1 MKDASDRTTH
11 LVGQLDSLSLLD
23 RLSVM
28 RNTAASLS
36 PQDQLR
42 KSREYVCIGS
52 AGWRANKSQPVFV
65 KDLLAFMPSWAKQEA
80 SAHLNSLMF
89 FDPVA
94 YLPYELVSIIF
105 SHLSPSDLLNASGVN
120 RAWREHTQDEELWRS
135 IFSREGWHMDIPKLR
150 DFERKSRERA
160 RRSAGGAPTSTSSRL
175 QRRDSRKRRAGE
187 AFSEGEASAHPA
199 DANGA
204 PSADSSAEE
213 SGDEHMDGVE
223 RAGDADG
230 MGALGKTKASTGYA
244 RSTLRSR
251 RSSTDSAMSTDSAFH
266 SGKTDFKMGPTLLQ
280 QQGPTR
286 DAARDPRVSWAY
298 LYKQRRL
305 LEKNWDDGKYEMFRL
320 PHAQYPEEGH
330 DECVYT
336 IQHTGEWLVSGS
348 RDKTIRIWDLTT
360 SRLRQGH
367 QAILRGHTASVLCL
381 QFDASPENDIVVSGG
396 SDSWVIIWR
405 FSTGEMIKKLD
416 NAHSESVLNLRFDH
430 RYIVT
435 CSKDK
440 TIKIW
445 NRHTI
450 TNTSPIIPAYVV
462 HHFDDPMQGTNL
474 IQEHTLLTTL
484 TGHGAAV
491 NAVMIHKDTIV
502 SASGDRT
509 IRAWNIQTG
518 KCEKNYLGH
527 TKGIACV
534 QYDGRRIISG
544 SSDNTVRIFDA
555 ERQVEVACL
564 TGHSNLVR
572 TVQARFGD
580 LETVTDEELYNESQR
595 ADHEFYSALDDGMQ
609 PATVSRQQSR
619 NAGSSRPEHMLSTG
633 AKIPPGGGGSKWAKI
648 VSGSYDET
656 IIVWKKDKDGKWV
669 HRHRLHQDSLLR
681 NSRPTR
687 HRRDP
692 AAPAAGL
699 PPLPVNHHI
708 TLQNVG
714 PQQHL
719 LQNSIAQQAL
729 AQTNGTAPHS
739 ATLQQSQQLQA
750 DLHSL
755 QSANAQRILQGAP
768 SQVPALNAQMQAQ
781 AHASTSTQPV
791 QPPPPSAHPPTLQP
805 AHGHVQAHGLAHAQA
820 HAQAHAH
827 AHHAPVNHRESS
839 NRVFK
844 LQFDARR
851 IVCCS
856 QNRIIVGWDFAN
868 GDADLKRVGSWSLE
882 TC

>member
-1 MKDASDRTTH
+1 
-11 LVGQLDSLSLLD
+11 
-23 RLSVM
+23 
-28 RNTAASLS
+28 
-36 PQDQLR
+36 
-42 KSREYVCIGS
+42 
-52 AGWRANKSQPVFV
+52 
-65 KDLLAFMPSWAKQEA
+65 MPSWAKQEA
-80 SAHLNSLMF
+80 SAHLDSLMF

-94 YLPYELVSIIF
+94 YLPYELVSIVF
-105 SHLSPSDLLNASGVN
+105 GHLSPSDLLNASGVN

-150 DFERKSRERA
+150 DFERKSRDRM
-160 RRSAGGAPTSTSSRL
+160 RRSAGGAATSTSSRL

-204 PSADSSAEE
+204 PSADSSAED
-213 SGDEHMDGVE
+213 SCNEHMDGVE
-223 RAGDADG
+223 RVGDSDG
-230 MGALGKTKASTGYA
+230 MGPVGKMRASNGYA

-251 RSSTDSAMSTDSAFH
+251 RSSTDSAMSTDSAFNL
-266 SGKTDFKMGPTLLQ
+266 GRTDFKLGPSLLQ
-280 QQGPTR
+280 QQGPMR
-286 DAARDPRVSWAY
+286 DAARDPRISWAY
-298 LYKQRRL
+298 LYKQRLL
-305 LEKNWDDGKYEMFRL
+305 LEKNWDAGKYEMFRL
-320 PHAQYPEEGH
+320 PHAQFPEEGH

-336 IQHTGEWLVSGS
+336 IQHSGEWLVSGS
-348 RDKTIRIWDLTT
+348 RDRTIRIWDLTT

-405 FSTGEMIKKLD
+405 FSTGEMIKKMD
-416 NAHSESVLNLRFDH
+416 NAHTESVLNLRFDH

-445 NRHTI
+445 NRHAI
-450 TNTSPIIPAYVV
+450 TSDSPIVPAYVV
-462 HHFDDPMQGTNL
+462 HQFDDPMQGTSL
-474 IQEHTLLTTL
+474 IKEHTLLTTL

-555 ERQVEVACL
+555 DRQVEVACL
-564 TGHSNLVR
+564 TGHYNLVR

-595 ADHEFYSALDDGMQ
+595 ADQEFYNALDDGMQ
-609 PATVSRQQSR
+609 PAAVSRQATR

-633 AKIPPGGGGSKWAKI
+633 AKIPPGGGGSRWAKI

-656 IIVWKKDKDGKWV
+656 IIIWKKDKDGKWV

-681 NSRPTR
+681 NSRPSR

-692 AAPAAGL
+692 AAPGAVL
-699 PPLPVNHHI
+699 PPLPVNHQPI
-708 TLQNVG
+708 TLQNA
-714 PQQHL
+714 QQL
-719 LQNSIAQQAL
+719 PNSLAQQAL
-729 AQTNGTAPHS
+729 AQANGVPPQLNTA
-739 ATLQQSQQLQA
+739 LQQSQQLQA

-755 QSANAQRILQGAP
+755 QTANAQRSLQASP
-768 SQVPALNAQMQAQ
+768 SRAQPTSGGQAQ
-781 AHASTSTQPV
+781 AHNTV
-791 QPPPPSAHPPTLQP
+791 PPTAHPPALQP
-805 AHGHVQAHGLAHAQA
+805 AQVHPQVAHGLAHAQA
-820 HAQAHAH
+820 HAH
-827 AHHAPVNHRESS
+827 AHHQAHHNPVNHRESS

-868 GDADLKRVGSWSLE
+868 GDPDLKRVGSWSVE

>member
-1 MKDASDRTTH
+1 MYS
-11 LVGQLDSLSLLD
+11 Q
-23 RLSVM
+23 
-28 RNTAASLS
+28 AA
-36 PQDQLR
+36 QN
-42 KSREYVCIGS
+42 G
-52 AGWRANKSQPVFV
+52 ANRSCLVFV

-94 YLPYELVSIIF
+94 YLPYELVSIVF

-135 IFSREGWHMDIPKLR
+135 IFAREGWHMDIPKLR
-150 DFERKSRERA
+150 DFERKSRERM

-204 PSADSSAEE
+204 PSADSSAED
-213 SGDEHMDGVE
+213 SCNEHMDGVE
-223 RAGDADG
+223 RAGDADA
-230 MGALGKTKASTGYA
+230 MGAVGKLKTGNGYA

-251 RSSTDSAMSTDSAFH
+251 RSSTDSAMSTDSAFNL
-266 SGKTDFKMGPTLLQ
+266 GKTDFKLGPTLLQ
-280 QQGPTR
+280 QQGPMR

-320 PHAQYPEEGH
+320 PHAQFPEEGH

-336 IQHTGEWLVSGS
+336 IQHSGEWLVSGS
-348 RDKTIRIWDLTT
+348 RDKTIRIWDLST

-367 QAILRGHTASVLCL
+367 EAILRGHTASVLCL

-405 FSTGEMIKKLD
+405 FSTGEMIKKMD

-450 TNTSPIIPAYVV
+450 TSDSPIVPAYVV
-462 HHFDDPMQGTNL
+462 HHFDDPMQGTN
-474 IQEHTLLTTL
+474 IIKEHTLLTTL

-555 ERQVEVACL
+555 DRQVEVACL

-595 ADHEFYSALDDGMQ
+595 ADQEFYSALDDGMQ
-609 PATVSRQQSR
+609 PAAVSRQAVR

-633 AKIPPGGGGSKWAKI
+633 AKIPPGGGGSRWAKI

-656 IIVWKKDKDGKWV
+656 IIIWKKDKDGKWV

-699 PPLPVNHHI
+699 LPVNHHI
-708 TLQNVG
+708 TLQNAG

-719 LQNSIAQQAL
+719 LPNSLAQQAL
-729 AQTNGTAPHS
+729 AQANGMAP
-739 ATLQQSQQLQA
+739 QQNPQLQA

-755 QSANAQRILQGAP
+755 QSANAQRILQAQP
-768 SQVPALNAQMQAQ
+768 ASTAQAQVQAQ
-781 AHASTSTQPV
+781 ASPSALAQ
-791 QPPPPSAHPPTLQP
+791 QAPPPSAHPPALQP
-805 AHGHVQAHGLAHAQA
+805 ALVHAQAHGLAHAQA
-820 HAQAHAH
+820 HAH
-827 AHHAPVNHRESS
+827 AHHQAHHNPVNHRESS

>member
-1 MKDASDRTTH
+1 MTF
-11 LVGQLDSLSLLD
+11 
-23 RLSVM
+23 
-28 RNTAASLS
+28 
-36 PQDQLR
+36 
-42 KSREYVCIGS
+42 
-52 AGWRANKSQPVFV
+52 RAVFV

-94 YLPYELVSIIF
+94 YLPYELVSIVF
-105 SHLSPSDLLNASGVN
+105 GHLSPSDLLNASGVN

-150 DFERKSRERA
+150 DFERKSRGRM

-175 QRRDSRKRRAGE
+175 QRKDSRKRRAGE

-204 PSADSSAEE
+204 PSADSSAED
-213 SGDEHMDGVE
+213 SCNEHMDGVE
-223 RAGDADG
+223 RAEVAVEK
-230 MGALGKTKASTGYA
+230 LKASTGYGNA
-244 RSTLRSR
+244 NSR

-266 SGKTDFKMGPTLLQ
+266 LGKPDFKLRPTLLQ
-280 QQGPTR
+280 QQGPTGG
-286 DAARDPRVSWAY
+286 ATRDPRVSWAY

-305 LEKNWDDGKYEMFRL
+305 LEKNWDAGKYEMFRL
-320 PHAQYPEEGH
+320 PNAQFPEEGH

-336 IQHTGEWLVSGS
+336 IQHSGEWLVSGS
-348 RDKTIRIWDLTT
+348 RDRTIRIWDLTT
-360 SRLRQGH
+360 CRLRQPQ
-367 QAILRGHTASVLCL
+367 QAILKGHTASVLCL
-381 QFDASPENDIVVSGG
+381 QFDASPENDIIVSGG

-405 FSTGEMIKKLD
+405 FSTGEIIKKMD

-445 NRHTI
+445 NRHAITSDSTI
-450 TNTSPIIPAYVV
+450 VPAYVV
-462 HHFDDPMQGTNL
+462 HQFDDPMQGNKL

-491 NAVMIHKDTIV
+491 NAVMIHNDTIV

-555 ERQVEVACL
+555 DRQVEVACL

-595 ADHEFYSALDDGMQ
+595 ADQDFYNALDDGMQ
-609 PATVSRQQSR
+609 PAAVSRQAVR

-633 AKIPPGGGGSKWAKI
+633 AKIPPGGGGSRWAKI

-656 IIVWKKDKDGKWV
+656 IIIWKKDKDGKWV
-669 HRHRLHQDSLLR
+669 HRHRLHQDALLR

-692 AAPAAGL
+692 TAPTAGL
-699 PPLPVNHHI
+699 PPGNQHI
-708 TLQNVG
+708 TLQNIG
-714 PQQHL
+714 PQHQI
-719 LQNSIAQQAL
+719 QSGVL
-729 AQTNGTAPHS
+729 AHANGIVQSNTA
-739 ATLQQSQQLQA
+739 LQQSQQLQG
-750 DLHSL
+750 DLLSL
-755 QSANAQRILQGAP
+755 QSANAQRSLQASP
-768 SQVPALNAQMQAQ
+768 SQSASEAQAQ
-781 AHASTSTQPV
+781 AQASTAQPH
-791 QPPPPSAHPPTLQP
+791 QPPPPTAHPPALQP
-805 AHGHVQAHGLAHAQA
+805 AQVHAQAHGIA

-827 AHHAPVNHRESS
+827 AHHQAHHTPANHRESS

-868 GDADLKRVGSWSLE
+868 GDADLKRVGSWSVE